1 MVGTLQ
7 AGSPGESGAL
17 LAGLVTGNDAGLSP
31 DRRDAFR
38 RAGLSHI
45 TAISGSNV
53 ALLVAILLG
62 RRGFSRRQRHWVVL
76 TGAVLVIW
84 AYAIVVRLDPPV
96 VRAALVATAGVVA
109 LRLGRRPDGMTL
121 SALSATGMAV
131 LVPDWLGSVS
141 FLLSFAAAG
150 VLILTTD
157 TWDDHGLWRGVGSTV
172 WAVVAVNLVTISI
185 LLSSGLGVSTTG
197 ILANLVLGPIA
208 AAAFT
213 LGFGAASVG
222 LIWPAL
228 GETAAIPAGWLAGA
242 VIEGADVFGAQWLS
256 YDLWRQSGTT
266 IWAAF
271 FTALAFVWLSGIEG
285 RNARQALRRVRWP
298 GGR

>member
-1 MVGTLQ
+1 M
-7 AGSPGESGAL
+7 
-17 LAGLVTGNDAGLSP
+17 TGNDAGMSQE
-31 DRRDAFR
+31 RRDAFR

-84 AYAIVVRLDPPV
+84 AYAIVVHLDPPV

-121 SALSATGMAV
+121 TALSATGMAV
-131 LVPDWLGSVS
+131 LVPHWLGSVS

-157 TWDDHGLWRGVGSTV
+157 TWDDQGLWRGIGSTV
-172 WAVVAVNLVTISI
+172 WAVVAVNLVTIPI

-228 GETAAIPAGWLAGA
+228 GETLAIPAGWLAGA
-242 VIEGADVFGAQWLS
+242 VIEGADVFGARWFS
-256 YDLWRQSGTT
+256 YEIWRQSGTT

-271 FTALAFVWLSGIEG
+271 FAALAVVWLSGAEG
-285 RNARQALRRVRWP
+285 RNVRQALRHVRW
-298 GGR
+298 GNGR